1 MPIGAQVLCNC
12 AGIAAAR
19 LVIHPFVSAVTRAL
33 RRASIAIAVLLRN
46 IVFRTLVDA
55 NLSLS
60 IRRFL
65 DARDGLRFQR
75 LPFLDELFHTLRVR
89 VRYFR
94 ESLEIS

>member
-1 MPIGAQVLCNC
+1 
-12 AGIAAAR
+12 
-19 LVIHPFVSAVTRAL
+19 VTRAL
-33 RRASIAIAVLLRN
+33 RKVLIAIAVLLRN

-55 NLSLS
+55 NLRLS

-75 LPFLDELFHTLRVR
+75 LPFLDELLYAFRVG

-94 ESLEIS
+94 QSLEIS